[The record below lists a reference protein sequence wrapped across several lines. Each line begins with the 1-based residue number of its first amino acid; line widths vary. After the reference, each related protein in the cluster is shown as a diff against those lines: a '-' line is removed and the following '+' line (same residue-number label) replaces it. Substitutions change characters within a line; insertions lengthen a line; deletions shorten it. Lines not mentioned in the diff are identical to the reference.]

1 MMNNLKL
8 SDAQNLLVDVGRER
22 RYRWWRIDQLP
33 RAELP
38 HDPLLGHYL
47 NGHIEDDL
55 RLCHPVRTISI
66 AEVRD
71 PAGVPCMH
79 GGGHIGLPDHRP
91 IIEHVELLGE
101 RRVAV
106 PDLVASKSS
115 LRREIVSTRAK
126 L

>member
-1 MMNNLKL
+1 
-8 SDAQNLLVDVGRER
+8 
-22 RYRWWRIDQLP
+22 
-33 RAELP
+33 
-38 HDPLLGHYL
+38 
-47 NGHIEDDL
+47 
-55 RLCHPVRTISI
+55 
-66 AEVRD
+66 
-71 PAGVPCMH
+71 MH